1 MSNSDYIKYIDV
13 NKIISEGDSQV
24 LKKLPRFII
33 NLLAKIIR
41 QNEMNQILNKYSDN
55 KGIHFLPKMIE
66 EFNLTLDIEGLSN
79 LPENGKCFFAANHP
93 FGIIDGLII
102 TYIVSNKYDNLKAIG
117 NDAFMFIPQ
126 LRPLIAAVNVFGK
139 SSKEYIKA
147 LDLVYNSNVPITHFP
162 AGEVSRKYK
171 RKIEDTVWQKSF
183 ITKSISSQR
192 DIVPIHF
199 HGKNSALF
207 YFIHKVRKT
216 LGIKV
221 NLELLLLPR
230 EMFKK
235 RNKTIKVS
243 IGKPISHK
251 LFNTVYNHFQW
262 AQKVREY
269 VFNLNNKT
277 INNNF
282 L

>member
-1 MSNSDYIKYIDV
+1 MYNTNFIKYIDI
-13 NKIISEGDSQV
+13 NKIISEGNSPV
-24 LKKLPRFII
+24 LRKLPRFII
-33 NLLAKIIR
+33 NIMAKIIR
-41 QNEMNQILNKYSDN
+41 QNDMNQILNKLSDD

-66 EFNLTLDIEGLSN
+66 EFNLTLDIEGLEN
-79 LPENGKCFFAANHP
+79 LPENGKCFFTANHP

-102 TYIVSNKYDNLKAIG
+102 TYIVSNKYGDIKAIG
-117 NDAFMFIPQ
+117 NDAFMFIHQ

-162 AGEVSRKYK
+162 AGEVSRKYE
-171 RKIEDTVWQKSF
+171 RKVEDTVWQKSF

-199 HGKNSALF
+199 HGTNSILF

-235 RNKTIKVS
+235 RNKTIKIS

-251 LFNTVYNHFQW
+251 LFNTDYNHFQW

-269 VFNLNNKT
+269 IYSLNNKT